1 VPKIRSQSARVSLTL
16 IAPKFADKADSEAA
30 KLPLASAHQSVQT
43 ATFRQIAKTSSLET
57 CAMTAKSDLPLAGD
71 GSKATNRQIS
81 LLAINE
87 LVPAPDNP
95 RKHDRAQVR
104 IIAKSI
110 DAFGFNA
117 PLLIDKYRKIIAGHA
132 RYEAA
137 KLLGLDQVP
146 VIFLDHLTEAQA
158 KAYRLADNQLATR
171 SKWNDDLVAQQ
182 LKELSE
188 LVLDFDIEA
197 IGFELPE
204 LDVRI
209 QSLDDLAEIDGA
221 DEFDAPT
228 GPAVSAPGDLW
239 FLESHRLFCGN
250 ALESTAYDILM
261 ENKRAAAVITDMPYN
276 VPING
281 HVSGKGKTTHRDFVM
296 AAGELTEPQFIEFV
310 TNGFGFMR
318 AHSTPGALIY
328 AFMDWRHMW
337 EMLSAGR
344 ATELQL
350 LNLCVWSKTNAG
362 MGSFYR
368 SQHELIFLYRNGNE
382 PHLNNIQLG
391 KFGRSRSNVW
401 TYPGANGFPRKGTD
415 PPLALHPT
423 VKPIGLVSDAI
434 LDCTKRD
441 DIVLDPFIGSGTTIL
456 AAERT
461 GRRCF
466 GIEID
471 PIYVDTAIGR
481 WERLTGRQAQN
492 SQGLTFEQVKLERS
506 ACQ

>member
-1 VPKIRSQSARVSLTL
+1 
-16 IAPKFADKADSEAA
+16 
-30 KLPLASAHQSVQT
+30 
-43 ATFRQIAKTSSLET
+43 
-57 CAMTAKSDLPLAGD
+57 MTAKSDLPLAGD

-221 DEFDAPT
+221 VEFDAPT

-261 ENKRAAAVITDMPYN
+261 ENEKAAAAITDMPYN
-276 VPING
+276 VPIDG
-281 HVSGKGKTTHRDFVM
+281 HATGNGKTKHREFLM
-296 AAGELTEPQFIEFV
+296 GSGELTDLQFTELV
-310 TNGFGFMR
+310 TTGLRFLG
-318 AHSTPGALIY
+318 AHTTPGALIY
-328 AFMDWRHMW
+328 TFMDWRHAW
-337 EMLSAGR
+337 NMLSAGR
-344 ATELQL
+344 AVDLSL

-368 SQHELIFLYRNGNE
+368 SQHELVFVFRNGNE
-382 PHLNNIQLG
+382 SHLNNIQLG
-391 KFGRSRSNVW
+391 RFGRSRTNVW
-401 TYPGANGFPRKGTD
+401 TYPGVNGFGRKGTED
-415 PPLALHPT
+415 LLALHPT
-423 VKPIGLVSDAI
+423 VKPIALVADAI
-434 LDCTKRD
+434 LDCTKRG
-441 DIVLDPFIGSGTTIL
+441 DIVLDPFIGSGTSIL

-471 PIYVDTAIGR
+471 PIYVDTAVAR
-481 WERLTGRQAQN
+481 WERLTGRKALN
-492 SQGLTFEQVKLERS
+492 SRGLTFEQVKLERS
-506 ACQ
+506 AGQ